1 MKTRFFYPLFFTQ
14 FLGAFNDNLLK
25 NALVIAVTI
34 ESAHVFGFPSD
45 QAVALAGGLFI
56 LPFFLFSAIAGEIS
70 DRYDKSRVLQ
80 ATKILE
86 IIVMLFSAW
95 ALWIK
100 NYDFL
105 MVTLFFMGLQS
116 TFFGPAKFSILP
128 QHLPEKQL
136 MTANAWVEAATFMA
150 ILLGTI
156 LGGILISIESGNL
169 FVAGTLLFISVIG
182 YLTSLWIPLAPA
194 SNPNLILQKNPLIS
208 TWQQFRYSLKNRD
221 VFMAMMAGSWF
232 WFVGAFILSLLPIF
246 CLRYLNADEKLMTS
260 YLVVF
265 SVGVGVGS
273 FLSSYLSKRYR
284 AMNVVMI
291 GAGIMTVALL
301 ALVFVGPQILASGF
315 LLFLLSLGAGL
326 YIVPL
331 NTFIQEKS
339 DLQVRS
345 QVIAAYNISNSFFM
359 VLSSLFLMA
368 LLALKISFSIIFL
381 LLFCLSLAVFWALWA
396 YLFRLQQ
403 VHR

>member
-34 ESAHVFGFPSD
+34 KAVSVFGFPSD

-70 DRYDKSRVLQ
+70 DKYDKSRVLQ
-80 ATKILE
+80 ATKVLE
-86 IIVMLFSAW
+86 IIVMIFSAW
-95 ALWIK
+95 ALWIE

-105 MVTLFFMGLQS
+105 MITLFFMGLQS
-116 TFFGPAKFSILP
+116 AFFGPAKFSILP
-128 QHLPEKQL
+128 QHLPETQL
-136 MTANAWVEAATFMA
+136 MTANAWVEAGTFLA

-156 LGGILISIESGNL
+156 LGGLLISIENGNL
-169 FVAGTLLFISVIG
+169 FVAATLLIISVVG
-182 YLTSLWIPLAPA
+182 YLTSRWIPLAPA
-194 SNPNLILQKNPLIS
+194 SSPHLVIRKNPFTT
-208 TWQQFRYSLKNRD
+208 TWQQFRYSLKDRG
-221 VFMAMMAGSWF
+221 VFVAMMAGSWF
-232 WFVGAFILSLLPIF
+232 WFVGAFILSLLPVF
-246 CLRYLNADEKLMTS
+246 CLRYLQSNEKLITI

-265 SVGVGVGS
+265 SVGIGIGS
-273 FLSSYLSKRYR
+273 FLSSYLSKRFSTV
-284 AMNVVMI
+284 NVVLQ
-291 GAGIMTVALL
+291 GALIMTAALL
-301 ALVFVGPQILASGF
+301 VLVFCGPYLTISGF
-315 LLFLLSLGAGL
+315 LLFLLSLGAGI

-339 DLQVRS
+339 DVKVRS

-359 VLSSLFLMA
+359 VVSSVFLMG
-368 LLALKISFSIIFL
+368 LLAFKVSFSIIFL
-381 LLFCLSLAVFWALWA
+381 LLFLLSLAVVFLLSR

-403 VHR
+403 LHR